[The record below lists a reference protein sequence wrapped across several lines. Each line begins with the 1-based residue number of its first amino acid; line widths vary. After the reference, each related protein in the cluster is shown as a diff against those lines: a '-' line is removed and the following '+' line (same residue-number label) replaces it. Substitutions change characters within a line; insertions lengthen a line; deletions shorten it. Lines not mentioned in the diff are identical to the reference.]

1 MNVMTATGQFK
12 DANVQGLSYVSGGQS
27 GVTNERGEFAYELHD
42 GTPQDVTFS
51 VGAVEIGTARGKSL
65 ITPVDLVPGGSTS
78 SGHVQN
84 IVRFLTYISSS
95 LNPLVHIDFSQ
106 DILSL
111 ANTWPQVDFTL
122 PGTEF
127 EASEA
132 MTQIISDV
140 VSVRT
145 DGLLQLPTN
154 LQARSLLEFTLDC
167 VYSGV
172 YVGEVTGDHRGDVT
186 IIVVSTGQMYGYMG
200 ELGGFSTDDTF
211 FSSEARQA
219 ITYGQSVQFSKRIDV
234 PGVGTTEITGRF
246 PSPNRVEGTWRN
258 DGAGTSGRFSG
269 ERIGGDSQD
278 LYRYAGGFFYSDGA
292 LGYSV
297 NFDADGR
304 LTGRGYDGHRKT
316 LFNIMAPA
324 GTAYASDANG
334 ALVPDITS
342 LDDERYL
349 ITFLVNFDLANPAIT
364 YNPTP
369 TDANVLPQLVVSSGA
384 GICRLN

>member
-27 GVTNERGEFAYELHD
+27 GVTNERGEFIYELHD

-51 VGAVEIGTARGKSL
+51 LGAVEIGTARGKAL

-84 IVRFLTYISSS
+84 IARFLTYISYT
-95 LNPLVHIDFSQ
+95 NPFVRLDYSQ

-111 ANTWPQVDFTL
+111 ANTWPQVDFSL

-140 VSVRT
+140 ASVKT
-145 DGLLQLPTN
+145 EGILQIPTN
-154 LQARSLLEFTLDC
+154 LEAGTLLDFTLGC

-172 YVGEVTGDHRGDVT
+172 YVGEVTGDHRGVVT
-186 IIVVSTGQMYGYMG
+186 LIVVGTGQMYGYMG
-200 ELGGFSTDDTF
+200 ELGTFTTDDTF
-211 FSSEARQA
+211 FGGDARRA
-219 ITYGQSVQFSKRIDV
+219 ITYSQPPQFSKRIDV
-234 PGVGTTEITGRF
+234 AGVGTTEITGRF

-269 ERIGGDSQD
+269 ERISGDSQD
-278 LYRYAGGFFYSDGA
+278 LYRFVGGFFYSDGA

-297 NFDADGR
+297 AIDADGR
-304 LTGRGYDGHRKT
+304 VSGRGYDGHRNIR
-316 LFNIMAPA
+316 FNIMAPD
-324 GTAYASDANG
+324 GTGFAHDGTGS
-334 ALVPDITS
+334 PISSITS
-342 LDDERYL
+342 LDDEDYYM
-349 ITFLVNFDLANPAIT
+349 TFLVSLDLANPAIT

-369 TDANVLPQLVVSSGA
+369 TDANVLPQLVASNSA
-384 GICRLN
+384 GVCRLN